1 MRISVSKQQHR
12 AALEN
17 LARQLGGDHKDA
29 FEHVMNCWIVGQLP
43 AQSQAPSNPALTP
56 QPTDDND
63 ELSGLADWS

>member
-12 AALEN
+12 SALEN

-43 AQSQAPSNPALTP
+43 APNQVPSSPLLIPQS
-56 QPTDDND
+56 TDDND
-63 ELSGLADWS
+63 LSNLADWS